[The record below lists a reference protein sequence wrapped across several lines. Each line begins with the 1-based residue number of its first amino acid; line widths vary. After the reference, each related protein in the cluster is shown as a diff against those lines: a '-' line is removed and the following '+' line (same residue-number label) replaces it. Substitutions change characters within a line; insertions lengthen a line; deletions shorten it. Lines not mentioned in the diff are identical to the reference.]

1 MTISV
6 QTMRFWKAI
15 NKELLRK
22 RMYFSLY
29 NHLNVESSTA
39 DFNWSN
45 FLEMELMFMFGNEYL
60 CVWSLH
66 MVDFNQFHF

>member
-1 MTISV
+1 MFANIYKNIPTVTISV
-6 QTMRFWKAI
+6 QTMRFWKAS

-22 RMYFSLY
+22 RLYFSLY

-45 FLEMELMFMFGNEYL
+45 VLEMELMFMLANEYL
-60 CVWSLH
+60 CV
-66 MVDFNQFHF
+66 

>member
-1 MTISV
+1 
-6 QTMRFWKAI
+6 MRFWKAS

-22 RMYFSLY
+22 RLYFSLY

-45 FLEMELMFMFGNEYL
+45 VLEMELMFMLANEYL
-60 CVWSLH
+60 CV
-66 MVDFNQFHF
+66 